1 MEVIH
6 IHQLILGVYAKLALC
21 EGKNMSALSQGGWIL
36 VTC

>member
-6 IHQLILGVYAKLALC
+6 IHQLILGVYAKLAL
-21 EGKNMSALSQGGWIL
+21 SALSQGGWIL